1 MNFISKSQSGQ
12 DLFVW
17 EVTQHKTNGTFLDIG
32 ANHPTSINNTYAL
45 EQQGWRGIMVDSE
58 RILSGD
64 GRKSPYLKADATKVN
79 WLFQL
84 RRYGL
89 PRAMDYLSLDVDDAT
104 LNALLAIPL
113 DQIRFNVATIET
125 DRYRLGDGPRNEIR
139 KIMLGHGYD
148 LVCADVKINYPEGQI
163 SEFEDW
169 WVSPALSA
177 SAELFRSQSKLWSE
191 ILGQA

>member
-1 MNFISKSQSGQ
+1 MEFKSQSQGGQ
-12 DLFVW
+12 DRFVW
-17 EVTQHKTNGTFLDIG
+17 EVTWHKKDGLFLDIG

-64 GRKSPYLKADATKVN
+64 DRKSPYLQADATKVK

-84 RRYGL
+84 RRYGIPNL
-89 PRAMDYLSLDVDDAT
+89 IDYLSLDVDDAT

-113 DQIRFNVATIET
+113 DHIRFNVATIET
-125 DRYRLGDGPRNEIR
+125 DRYRLGDGPRNAIR
-139 KIMLGHGYD
+139 EIMLGHGYD
-148 LVCADVKINYPEGQI
+148 LVCEDVKIHYPEGQI

-169 WVSPALSA
+169 YVSPELSA
-177 SAELFRSQSKLWSE
+177 NAERFRSRSKIWNE
-191 ILGQA
+191 ILDQA

>member
-1 MNFISKSQSGQ
+1 MEFKSNGQAGQ
-12 DLFVW
+12 DRFVW
-17 EVTQHKTNGTFLDIG
+17 EVTGHKSDGFFLDIG

-64 GRKSPYLKADATKVN
+64 GRKSPYLKADATQVQ

-89 PRAMDYLSLDVDDAT
+89 PRTMDYLSLDVDDAT

-113 DQIRFNVATIET
+113 DQISFNVATIEH
-125 DRYRLGDGPRNEIR
+125 DFYRLGSKPRDQIR
-139 KIMLGHGYD
+139 AIMNRAGYD
-148 LVCADVKINYPEGQI
+148 MVCEDVMVHYPEG
-163 SEFEDW
+163 ETNAFEDW
-169 WVSPALSA
+169 WVSPALSVA
-177 SAELFRSQSKLWSE
+177 AERFRSKGKLWSD